1 MNEAQ
6 RQSYLKAMGLTPW
19 VARVP
24 LPGAAASPELD
35 WPVDEPASAPA
46 SAGPSV
52 DVAVPSREPAQDS
65 RAPVSTPEPSSAPAS
80 AEQALEGSAA
90 AALAKAPSAKPAE
103 PSRREAAKEEAPAPA
118 KAKVKGLTFT
128 LEAHLGGTT
137 WLLCAQEDSQA
148 PGLGRFE
155 APLMASLLALFQ
167 GRPQRPRRFFCPLTE
182 QPMPA
187 EEAAQA
193 LSAFVAGLSEQSGG
207 ERVLLCLPEA
217 VAEAMFEHPRYQ
229 PFELGRL
236 PALVIS
242 SLAEML
248 ADPVQHKK
256 ASWQAMQAHGYDGV

>member
-19 VARVP
+19 VARVA
-24 LPGAAASPELD
+24 LPGAAPSPALD
-35 WPVDEPASAPA
+35 WSEEELANAPA
-46 SAGPSV
+46 SAGPAV
-52 DVAVPSREPAQDS
+52 DVAVPSREPES
-65 RAPVSTPEPSSAPAS
+65 APVDAPLAAAESSPAEHAPEAS
-80 AEQALEGSAA
+80 AAD
-90 AALAKAPSAKPAE
+90 ALAKAPSARSVAPAQE
-103 PSRREAAKEEAPAPA
+103 QAKEEAPAPA

-155 APLMASLLALFQ
+155 APLRANLLALFQ
-167 GRPQRPRRFFCPLTE
+167 GRAQRPRRFFCPLTE

-187 EEAAQA
+187 HEAAQA

-207 ERVLLCLPEA
+207 ERVLLCLPET
-217 VAEAMFEHPRYQ
+217 VAEALFEQPRYQ

>member
-19 VARVP
+19 VARVA
-24 LPGAAASPELD
+24 LPGAAPSPALD
-35 WPVDEPASAPA
+35 WPEEEQANAPA
-46 SAGPSV
+46 SAGPVV
-52 DVAVPSREPAQDS
+52 DVAMPSREPES
-65 RAPVSTPEPSSAPAS
+65 APVDAPLAAAESSPAHAGTEHAPEAS
-80 AEQALEGSAA
+80 AAD
-90 AALAKAPSAKPAE
+90 ALAKAPSARSVTPAQE
-103 PSRREAAKEEAPAPA
+103 QAKGEAPAPA

-155 APLMASLLALFQ
+155 APLMANLLALFQ

-187 EEAAQA
+187 DEAAQA

-207 ERVLLCLPEA
+207 ERVLLCLPET
-217 VAEAMFEHPRYQ
+217 VAQALFEQPRYQ

>member
-19 VARVP
+19 VARVA
-24 LPGAAASPELD
+24 LPGAAPSPALD
-35 WPVDEPASAPA
+35 WPEEEQANAPA
-46 SAGPSV
+46 SPGPAV
-52 DVAVPSREPAQDS
+52 DVAVPSRALVD
-65 RAPVSTPEPSSAPAS
+65 APSATPEPGPA
-80 AEQALEGSAA
+80 AAADPEPEGSAA
-90 AALAKAPSAKPAE
+90 AALAKAPSARSVAPAQE
-103 PSRREAAKEEAPAPA
+103 PTKEEAPAPA

-155 APLMASLLALFQ
+155 APLMANLLALFQ

-187 EEAAQA
+187 DEAAQA

-217 VAEAMFEHPRYQ
+217 LAEALFEQPRYQ

-248 ADPVQHKK
+248 ADPVQHKS

>member
-19 VARVP
+19 VARVA
-24 LPGAAASPELD
+24 LPGAWL
-35 WPVDEPASAPA
+35 
-46 SAGPSV
+46 
-52 DVAVPSREPAQDS
+52 
-65 RAPVSTPEPSSAPAS
+65 SSW
-80 AEQALEGSAA
+80 
-90 AALAKAPSAKPAE
+90 
-103 PSRREAAKEEAPAPA
+103 
-118 KAKVKGLTFT
+118 
-128 LEAHLGGTT
+128 AH
-137 WLLCAQEDSQA
+137 SQA

-155 APLMASLLALFQ
+155 APLMANLLALFQ

-187 EEAAQA
+187 HEAAQA

-207 ERVLLCLPEA
+207 ERVLLCLPET
-217 VAEAMFEHPRYQ
+217 VAEALFEQPRYQ

>member
-19 VARVP
+19 VARVA
-24 LPGAAASPELD
+24 LPGAAPSPALD
-35 WPVDEPASAPA
+35 WSEEELANAPA
-46 SAGPSV
+46 SAGPAV
-52 DVAVPSREPAQDS
+52 DVAVPSREPES
-65 RAPVSTPEPSSAPAS
+65 APVDAPLAAAESSPAEHAPEAS
-80 AEQALEGSAA
+80 AAD
-90 AALAKAPSAKPAE
+90 ALAKAPSARSVAPAQE
-103 PSRREAAKEEAPAPA
+103 QAKEEAPAPA

-155 APLMASLLALFQ
+155 APLMANLLALFQ
-167 GRPQRPRRFFCPLTE
+167 GRAQRPRRFFCPLTE
-182 QPMPA
+182 QPLPA
-187 EEAAQA
+187 HAAAQA

-207 ERVLLCLPEA
+207 ERVLLCLPET
-217 VAEAMFEHPRYQ
+217 VAEALFEQPRYQ

-256 ASWQAMQAHGYDGV
+256 ASWQAMQAVGYVGV

>member
-35 WPVDEPASAPA
+35 WPEQEQSNAPA
-46 SAGPSV
+46 SAGPAV
-52 DVAVPSREPAQDS
+52 DVAVPSRESEPVPAD
-65 RAPVSTPEPSSAPAS
+65 APLAAAESSPLQAGNEHTPEA
-80 AEQALEGSAA
+80 SAA
-90 AALAKAPSAKPAE
+90 AALAKAPSVSSVATAQE
-103 PSRREAAKEEAPAPA
+103 QTSEQAPAPA
-118 KAKVKGLTFT
+118 REKVKGLTFT

-187 EEAAQA
+187 DEAAQA

-207 ERVLLCLPEA
+207 ERVLLCLPET
-217 VAEAMFEHPRYQ
+217 VAEALFEQPRYQ

>member
-19 VARVP
+19 VARVA
-24 LPGAAASPELD
+24 LPGAAPSPALD
-35 WPVDEPASAPA
+35 WPEEEQANAPA
-46 SAGPSV
+46 SPGPAV
-52 DVAVPSREPAQDS
+52 DVAVPSR
-65 RAPVSTPEPSSAPAS
+65 APVGAPSGTPEPSPA
-80 AEQALEGSAA
+80 AAADPEPEGSAA
-90 AALAKAPSAKPAE
+90 AALAKAPSARSVAPAQE
-103 PSRREAAKEEAPAPA
+103 PTKEEAPAPA

-155 APLMASLLALFQ
+155 APLMANLLALFQ

-187 EEAAQA
+187 DEAAQA

-217 VAEAMFEHPRYQ
+217 LAEALFEHPRYQ

-248 ADPVQHKK
+248 ADPVQHKS

>member
-19 VARVP
+19 VARVA
-24 LPGAAASPELD
+24 LPGAAPSPVLD
-35 WPVDEPASAPA
+35 WPEEEQANAPA
-46 SAGPSV
+46 SAGPVV
-52 DVAVPSREPAQDS
+52 DVAVPSGEPESTPVDAPLAAAESRPAQAGTEH
-65 RAPVSTPEPSSAPAS
+65 APEAS
-80 AEQALEGSAA
+80 AAD
-90 AALAKAPSAKPAE
+90 ALAKAPSARSVASAQE
-103 PSRREAAKEEAPAPA
+103 QAKEEAPAPA

-155 APLMASLLALFQ
+155 APLMANLLALFQ

-187 EEAAQA
+187 HEAAQA

-207 ERVLLCLPEA
+207 ERVLLCLPET
-217 VAEAMFEHPRYQ
+217 VAEALFEQPRYQ

-248 ADPVQHKK
+248 ADPVQHKS